1 MSADHSQPR
10 RVQLEDDCCQ
20 QHQQPSD
27 WILYSAST
35 TATRRRL
42 CLRRHSILSR
52 RSVCTLVHDCQH
64 ICCCWLGTV
73 RGRHTHTYNLSTSVQ
88 SGSPPPPPP
97 PPQCSMSVSTESTTT
112 SDSTNSS
119 TVATLLH
126 SILLLLLLWPSQ
138 INSAVNI

>member
-10 RVQLEDDCCQ
+10 RVQLEDNCCQ
-20 QHQQPSD
+20 QQHQPSD

-73 RGRHTHTYNLSTSVQ
+73 RGRHTYTYNLSTSVQ
-88 SGSPPPPPP
+88 SGSPPPP